1 MDLPKYTGT
10 IHPEEWV
17 KQVQIYCYLKGIESE
32 GKIIKFSKL
41 MIDYTIIIPNV
52 NEINSF
58 EELIKALKLHST
70 FSIYKNS
77 CKRKLQ
83 LIKYIPEQE
92 DVATFLANFRSLC
105 MEISDHKEIIT
116 MLINSY
122 SNYFFKGEFIKR
134 VEGINSVDEIFKI
147 FSEVVFDEL
156 KIIKFGSSIALKHV
170 ATGKYLSSWNV
181 NYPTGSKQ
189 RVVFAGEK
197 LSNGNALWYATCTT
211 TNRNYQNCTYDD
223 RFYLTHKVTGKK
235 LCMSINY
242 KSPTTR
248 HAEVSCRNEGDSLN
262 WININPTNGY
272 ATYVK
277 ARDVITLKY
286 NDYIFVVMIS
296 HLQLEIKLF
305 KKLLPMKKELVE
317 MMSGKLKFFI
327 AIKFTL
333 SIGLKKF
340 MNSKVNMDERSFL

>member
-122 SNYFFKGEFIKR
+122 SNYFFKG
-134 VEGINSVDEIFKI
+134 
-147 FSEVVFDEL
+147 
-156 KIIKFGSSIALKHV
+156 
-170 ATGKYLSSWNV
+170 KYLSSWNV

-277 ARDVITLKY
+277 ARD
-286 NDYIFVVMIS
+286 
-296 HLQLEIKLF
+296 
-305 KKLLPMKKELVE
+305 KLLPMKKELVE
-317 MMSGKLKFFI
+317 MMSGKLKLFKMIKNLFLFIIASFI

-340 MNSKVNMDERSFL
+340 MNSKVNMDEREIASESLTVLDLDNVQLILWDIRTIENPIGQYPYYPNNTKIIGQLDTDVTKFQQITH